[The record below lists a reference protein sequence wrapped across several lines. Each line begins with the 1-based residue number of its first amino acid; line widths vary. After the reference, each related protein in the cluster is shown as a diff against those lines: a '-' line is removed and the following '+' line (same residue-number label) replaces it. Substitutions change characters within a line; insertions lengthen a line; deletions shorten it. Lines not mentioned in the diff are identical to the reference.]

1 MYGQAGFGNAG
12 GIDETENGSVPDGN
26 LTLYADHPAVT
37 SSRLKRIVRHWL
49 QSSAI
54 SKRHQS
60 LFDCLQRMVIGLRR
74 RLQRRLI
81 FRQSFIQLP

>member
-12 GIDETENGSVPDGN
+12 GIDETEHGSVPDGN

-37 SSRLKRIVRHWL
+37 SSRLKRVVRHRL

-54 SKRHQS
+54 FKRHQS
-60 LFDCLQRMVIGLRR
+60 LFDCPKRVVIAERR
-74 RLQRRLI
+74 RLERRLI
-81 FRQSFIQLP
+81 LRERFIQLP